1 MLASIHNFV
10 YLSFWTIF
18 VWKLKIQYG
27 AHFPWRPETRN
38 KNSTG
43 EKIDVKEEEIFKKRL
58 YLCSHSLYCE
68 KGFGREEDF
77 KKLDGR
83 WSLFPFGGTR
93 CKRGRSFNLDKFVI
107 KYWVR

>member
-43 EKIDVKEEEIFKKRL
+43 EKIDVKEEKISRNAYICALIHCTVKRVL
-58 YLCSHSLYCE
+58 GGKRTLRNSMDADHNFHSVE
-68 KGFGREEDF
+68 RDVKGGER
-77 KKLDGR
+77 L
-83 WSLFPFGGTR
+83 
-93 CKRGRSFNLDKFVI
+93 I
-107 KYWVR
+107 

>member
-43 EKIDVKEEEIFKKRL
+43 EQIDVKEEEIFKKRL

-83 WSLFPFGGTR
+83 WS
-93 CKRGRSFNLDKFVI
+93 
-107 KYWVR
+107 